1 MFTHSRLV
9 LRDGCEK
16 TANVDTLSPV
26 AYQSS
31 ERVQRAELPE
41 LDALGQFVAVV
52 EAGGFSAAARRL
64 GLRKA
69 TLSRGV
75 ASLEQRL
82 GARLLY
88 RTTRTIRLT
97 DDGLTYYEHAT
108 RALSAA
114 RDAEAALARRAEEP
128 EGLVRVAAIPII
140 AEVLVEPV
148 IVPLLARYP
157 RMRVELV
164 TGARVVDLVGEGF
177 DLALRAGAR
186 PLASQRVRVLG
197 VAGIGYFAA
206 PAYLARRGAP
216 AHPGDLDGHDLLAL
230 IDGVTPVWTFVVNGR
245 PITRD
250 VRPRLVGSG
259 EVVLRAA
266 QGGGGIVRLPSGT
279 AAPLVAAGKL
289 ASVLAAWTPPPMP
302 VMLVIPEGRPSRV
315 ARLFIDL
322 AARALRGHPTLS
334 GRDP

>member
-1 MFTHSRLV
+1 
-9 LRDGCEK
+9 
-16 TANVDTLSPV
+16 V

-31 ERVQRAELPE
+31 PRVGLPE

-52 EAGGFSAAARRL
+52 DAGGFTAAARQL

-75 ASLEQRL
+75 AQLEQRL
-82 GARLLY
+82 GARLLH

-97 DDGLTYYEHAT
+97 DSGLTYYEHAT

-128 EGLVRVAAIPII
+128 EGLVRVAAIPLI
-140 AEVLVEPV
+140 AELLVEPV
-148 IVPLLARYP
+148 VVPLLARYP
-157 RMRVELV
+157 RMRIEFV
-164 TGARVVDLVGEGF
+164 TGARVVDLAGEGF
-177 DLALRAGAR
+177 DLALRAGAP
-186 PLASQRVRVLG
+186 PLANQRVRVLG

-206 PAYLARRGAP
+206 PAYLARRGSPTHP
-216 AHPGDLDGHDLLAL
+216 ADLDRHDILVLSDA
-230 IDGVTPVWTFVVNGR
+230 VTPAWTFIVNGR
-245 PITRD
+245 PIKRQ

-266 QGGGGIVRLPSGT
+266 QAGGGIVRMPAGT
-279 AAPLVAAGKL
+279 AAPLVSSGTL
-289 ASVLAAWTPPPMP
+289 VPVLAAWTPSPLP
-302 VMLVIPEGRPSRV
+302 VMLVMPEGRPSRV

-322 AARALRGHPTLS
+322 ATRALSGHPALS
-334 GRDP
+334 T